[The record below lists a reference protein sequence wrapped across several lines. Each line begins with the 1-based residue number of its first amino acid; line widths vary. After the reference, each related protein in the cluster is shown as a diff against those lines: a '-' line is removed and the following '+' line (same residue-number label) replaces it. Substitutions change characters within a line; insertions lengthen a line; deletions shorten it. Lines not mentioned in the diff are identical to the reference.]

1 MIFCLISISLGFI
14 FSAIIIILCR
24 KGQMPEKLVFGYKQT
39 DTEDPE
45 TTPEVHQVCP
55 TQFEVMI
62 VNQ

>member
-24 KGQMPEKLVFGYKQT
+24 KVKCLKKLVFGYKQT
-39 DTEDPE
+39 DTEDAE
-45 TTPEVHQVCP
+45 TTPGVHQVSP
-55 TQFEVMI
+55 VQLEVMI